1 MQEFLQKA
9 KSSTRVLNALSGAKK
24 NQMLLEMAQ
33 ALRSSSQTIIEHNA
47 LDMENAHTSGLSD
60 ALKDRLLLNE
70 SRIEAMA
77 IALEEIAALKDPIGR
92 VLEGWVN
99 ENGLKIEKVTIPI
112 GVVGIIYESR
122 PNVTSDTAGLCFKS
136 SNVCVLKGG
145 KEADNSNRII
155 AQILQD
161 VLQKNGLPREIIALL
176 PDASREGV
184 SGLLNKI
191 GMLILSSHEEGKD

>member
-24 NQMLLEMAQ
+24 NQILLEMAQ

-47 LDMENAHTSGLSD
+47 LDMENSHTSGLSD

-145 KEADNSNRII
+145 KRRITPI
-155 AQILQD
+155 
-161 VLQKNGLPREIIALL
+161 ELL
-176 PDASREGV
+176 PKSYKMYSKKMAYPERLSLCCPMLLARELR
-184 SGLLNKI
+184 GLLNKI